1 MQLQF
6 ACRVIFYNTDKIRKL
21 IITSGAYE
29 RSISVRTILFTVRE
43 KSIREIQ
50 ELTGPSVASIRGYL
64 PSQKT
69 VYKMEEIT
77 VLAERLRKYRNRK
90 NAVKKLRDIIMTEN
104 SEKIK
109 DLLWDIPCIV

>member
-29 RSISVRTILFTVRE
+29 RSISVRINSLHRE
-43 KSIREIQ
+43 GKSIREIQ